1 MEGGELMEVIFVIVF
16 LFLFIVAIIYASA
29 GYMLAL
35 VYFLVYIPY
44 LLIVKIY
51 NCLKGGKTHA
61 R

>member
-1 MEGGELMEVIFVIVF
+1 MEVIFVIVF